1 MSPTYT
7 MSAHFCRQVY
17 SSWRETRRGNNNNNN
32 NNAPTHGDV
41 MISLATVKSNSAPAA
56 PTSPRASFSSI
67 SSESSAG
74 WTRPSSSSSSN
85 R

>member
-17 SSWRETRRGNNNNNN
+17 SSWRETRRGKNTT
-32 NNAPTHGDV
+32 APTGD
-41 MISLATVKSNSAPAA
+41 MISLTTVKSNSLPAA
-56 PTSPRASFSSI
+56 PASPRASFSSI

-74 WTRPSSSSSSN
+74 WTRPSSSSSD

>member
-17 SSWRETRRGNNNNNN
+17 SSWRETHRGTGSSTTGT
-32 NNAPTHGDV
+32 APELVALTT
-41 MISLATVKSNSAPAA
+41 IKSNSAA
-56 PTSPRASFSSI
+56 PSLTSPRSSFSSF
-67 SSESSAG
+67 SSESSG
-74 WTRPSSSSSSN
+74 WARPSSSSSSSD